1 VRCEALLTAAN
12 EVCTDK
18 EEFSERH
25 CDAVCFIPTPLFD
38 YLFDYER
45 TSAVFPAGQIISS
58 SVLLYTVFLAT
69 QSIMR

>member
-1 VRCEALLTAAN
+1 LLTAAK

-25 CDAVCFIPTPLFD
+25 CDAVCFISTPLSD
-38 YLFDYER
+38 YLSDYER
-45 TSAVFPAGQIISS
+45 TSSLFPAGQIFSS